1 MKTQLTHTEQY
12 SLATLTRS
20 QLPIF
25 VCYLSADIHHERSAR
40 RRAAELVYT
49 EALLTGA
56 GTYDRAAFLDA
67 LNTLGASITA
77 TISDGIFTLQ
87 LRGRA
92 VVVPKLLAL
101 TELMMRD
108 PLFSTREIARIKQNL
123 INVIKEQKENSAAIA
138 HEHLRNSLYGEE
150 DRRYVYPEDALI
162 AAATAV
168 TAKDLRALHS
178 TIQKSYATVSTAG
191 NSSTLGLL
199 EKTIIT
205 LTKKAAITEISGHH
219 QQKPPQ
225 QHLTLSSVPSRQNID
240 FSIGMPV
247 PITLLH
253 PDYIPLSFAV
263 RVLGGAGFASRLMN
277 TVRERDGLTYDISSR
292 LETFQSEEQ
301 GYFRIGTYFAP
312 DKAVEGLTATFT
324 ELERLYKDGIEDAEM
339 QRHKIIYQTKLALL
353 SDGTARQLND
363 LHVFHLQKF
372 NLRDITEFKKRAS
385 TISLQ
390 EVNEAIVRYLNP
402 SSLTI
407 SGAGPIA
414 GVKKSLEGFLPT
426 VS

>member
-1 MKTQLTHTEQY
+1 MKTQLSPTEHY
-12 SLATLTRS
+12 SLATLTGS
-20 QLPIF
+20 KLPIF
-25 VCYLSADIHHERSAR
+25 VCYLSTDIHHERSAK

-49 EALLTGA
+49 EALLAGA

-67 LNTLGASITA
+67 LNSLGASITA
-77 TISDGIFTLQ
+77 AISDGIFTLQ

-92 VVVPKLLAL
+92 VVVPKLLSL

-108 PLFSTREIARIKQNL
+108 PLFSIKEIARIKQNL

-150 DRRYVYPEDALI
+150 DRRYVYPEDVLI
-162 AAATAV
+162 AAVTAV

-178 TIQKSYATVSTAG
+178 TIQKSYMTVSAAG
-191 NSSTLGLL
+191 NSSTLNLV
-199 EKTIIT
+199 EKTINTIT
-205 LTKKAAITEISGHH
+205 KNAKITEISGYH
-219 QQKPPQ
+219 QQKPPR
-225 QHLTLSSVPSRQNID
+225 QHLTLASVPSRQNID
-240 FSIGMPV
+240 FSIGLPV

-277 TVRERDGLTYDISSR
+277 TVREQHGLTYDISSR
-292 LETFQSEEQ
+292 LETFQNDEQ

-312 DKAVEGLTATFT
+312 DKAVEGLTATFA
-324 ELERLYKDGIEDAEM
+324 ELERLYKEGIEAAEM

-363 LHVFHLQKF
+363 LHMFHLQKF
-372 NLRDITEFKKRAS
+372 NLRDIAEFKKRA
-385 TISLQ
+385 TAISLT
-390 EVNEAIVRYLNP
+390 EVTDAIVRYLNP
-402 SSLTI
+402 SLLTV
-407 SGAGPIA
+407 SGAGPVA